1 VIRSMTGFGDAST
14 HADSTHYFVEVRSL
28 NNKYFKAVIR
38 LPEQLAPL
46 EAELETV
53 LRGRLHRG
61 TVTLTVSV
69 SDKSAEAALEINHE
83 ALQRY
88 VEQIQQSPAVGAGA
102 VSLDLAALL
111 GLPGVLQPPADEE
124 ERLARARGVLIKLAQ
139 ECSDKLI
146 ERRDREGKSLAEEL
160 VTQLDVIADRLEI
173 VDSRAPEVVEAYQ
186 RRLKA
191 RVEALLNDAELV
203 AEPSDLIREIAVYA
217 EKTDIREEIT
227 RLREHLR
234 HFRDVIGADEPSPV
248 GRTLDFLS
256 QEMLREANTM
266 ASKSPNADLARHIVD
281 IKGAIDRIKEQ
292 VQNCE

>member
-1 VIRSMTGFGDAST
+1 MIRSMTGFGDASA
-14 HADSTHYFVEVRSL
+14 HAHDTHYFVEVRSL

-69 SDKSAEAALEINHE
+69 SDKSAEAALDINHE

-88 VEQIQQSPAVGAGA
+88 VEQLQQAPVVGQGA

-111 GLPGVLQPPADEE
+111 TLPGVLQPPADEE

-146 ERRDREGKSLAEEL
+146 ERRDREGKSLAQEL

-173 VDSRAPEVVEAYQ
+173 VDARAPEVVEAYQ
-186 RRLKA
+186 KRLKA

-227 RLREHLR
+227 RLREHLL